1 MAQTLTGSVMKHGI
15 VIIAA
20 LLLSACSSQVLLTI
34 ESEPPGAAVFEGG
47 RFWGHAPVT
56 LSYTPSNEFQNGG
69 CMGTKPIMVEWD
81 SGAQAR
87 VTTINVCGVQ
97 QRQQEF
103 LFTYP
108 EGFPSALGTSTAA
121 ANGGV
126 QPPLRRVAPN
136 GQLYWEVTHTSSE
149 STVRCYSDMSG
160 DTVTTNCS

>member
-1 MAQTLTGSVMKHGI
+1 MAPTLTGSVMKHGI

-20 LLLSACSSQVLLTI
+20 LLMSACSSQVLLTI
-34 ESEPPGAAVFEGG
+34 ESEPPGAAVYEGG

-56 LSYTPSNEFQNGG
+56 LSYTPSNEFQDGG